1 MPYFHENIES
11 CVAAG
16 QGETFHDVVVVA
28 AAASAVAAVVAVV
41 VAAAV
46 VVADA
51 VVADDFVVSV
61 FVFVV
66 VTSVFY
72 MPICSTTMTP
82 EILDVPVYKLSLSI
96 LAISF
101 GIHAVSSQF
110 LI

>member
-1 MPYFHENIES
+1 MWILTFDS
-11 CVAAG
+11 VVVVAVAA
-16 QGETFHDVVVVA
+16 VVVVA
-28 AAASAVAAVVAVV
+28 AAAVVVAVVV

-51 VVADDFVVSV
+51 VVADDVVVSV

-72 MPICSTTMTP
+72 MHIRSTTMTP
-82 EILDVPVYKLSLSI
+82 EILNVPVHKLLLSI

-101 GIHAVSSQF
+101 GIHSVSSQC